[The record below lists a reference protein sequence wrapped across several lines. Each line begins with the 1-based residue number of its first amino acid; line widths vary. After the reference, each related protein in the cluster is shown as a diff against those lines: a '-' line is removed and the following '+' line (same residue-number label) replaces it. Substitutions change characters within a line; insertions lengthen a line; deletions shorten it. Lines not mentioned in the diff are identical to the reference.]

1 MFDTQAAPSL
11 GSTLMSSLR
20 QAPLIGRRALAVV
33 VTLAIGVGLVV
44 VFSGS
49 LTRSTDI
56 ESQAE
61 EARAEVAFHA
71 YQLAETEAEQAFIGT
86 RDFILWQARVN
97 GYGEPGEVRFALP
110 EGAPSPAPITP
121 IGPQAEAEA
130 MAPFDA
136 WMELLF
142 GA

>member
-1 MFDTQAAPSL
+1 
-11 GSTLMSSLR
+11 MSSLR
-20 QAPLIGRRALAVV
+20 QAPVIGRRALAVV

-56 ESQAE
+56 ETQAE

-71 YQLAETEAEQAFIGT
+71 YQLAETQAEQAFVNT
-86 RDFILWQARVN
+86 REFILWQARVN
-97 GYGEPGEVRFALP
+97 GFGEAGEVRFALP
-110 EGAPSPAPITP
+110 EGAPTPAPITP
-121 IGPQAEAEA
+121 IGPRDAAEP

-142 GA
+142 GT